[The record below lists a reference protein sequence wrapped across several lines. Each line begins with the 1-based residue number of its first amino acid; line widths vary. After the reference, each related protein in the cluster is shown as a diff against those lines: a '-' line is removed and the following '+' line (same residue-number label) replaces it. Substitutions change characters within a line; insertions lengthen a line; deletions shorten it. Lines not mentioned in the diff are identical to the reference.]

1 MQGKTCKLW
10 LSHITLPTVVRLL
23 KQLKNSKST
32 SIDQL
37 DNYSVKVSAEI
48 IAKPLHHIITLSIMQ
63 CKFPTSWKLSK
74 VIPLHKK
81 LSRLDMKN
89 YRPVAI
95 LSPLSK
101 ILEKIVF
108 NQMYAYLSKNKI
120 FHENLHGYRHNR
132 STNTALL
139 TMYDRWTK
147 AASSGKVS
155 GVVLIDLSAAFDLVD
170 HRILCQKLE
179 IYGLQEDFVSWIK
192 SYLSDRYQAV
202 WIDSKLSEF
211 LHCDTGVPQGSNL
224 GPLFFLIFFN
234 DLPDSVS
241 SAVDAYADDTTITTS
256 ANSINAIED
265 QLNVDCEKV
274 DKWMKSNKLKMN
286 ADKTHLLTVGTQRRL
301 NSMPRHLEVSI
312 DGVLVKEEPSGC
324 ESLLGCKV
332 QADLKWD
339 THVSNL
345 KTNLSRRL
353 AGLRCIISLCPK
365 SVRKL
370 LAEGIFNSVLVYCLP
385 LYGGLSK
392 HHVQDIQ
399 VLQNKAAR
407 MVCNAAVWSRRS
419 TMFENLGW
427 LTFNQLI
434 SYHSLILVHKIRRN
448 EDPEHLARNLCR
460 DGRNGRILSQNPVLS
475 LTRNSFCY
483 RASSEW
489 NRLPASLRHEAK
501 LGAFKHGLR
510 KWILNNV
517 QQFLDEA

>member
-1 MQGKTCKLW
+1 M
-10 LSHITLPTVVRLL
+10 S
-23 KQLKNSKST
+23 
-32 SIDQL
+32 
-37 DNYSVKVSAEI
+37 
-48 IAKPLHHIITLSIMQ
+48 
-63 CKFPTSWKLSK
+63 
-74 VIPLHKK
+74 
-81 LSRLDMKN
+81 
-89 YRPVAI
+89 
-95 LSPLSK
+95 
-101 ILEKIVF
+101 
-108 NQMYAYLSKNKI
+108 
-120 FHENLHGYRHNR
+120 
-132 STNTALL
+132 
-139 TMYDRWTK
+139 
-147 AASSGKVS
+147 
-155 GVVLIDLSAAFDLVD
+155 
-170 HRILCQKLE
+170 
-179 IYGLQEDFVSWIK
+179 
-192 SYLSDRYQAV
+192 
-202 WIDSKLSEF
+202 
-211 LHCDTGVPQGSNL
+211 
-224 GPLFFLIFFN
+224 
-234 DLPDSVS
+234 
-241 SAVDAYADDTTITTS
+241 
-256 ANSINAIED
+256 
-265 QLNVDCEKV
+265 
-274 DKWMKSNKLKMN
+274 
-286 ADKTHLLTVGTQRRL
+286 
-301 NSMPRHLEVSI
+301 RHLEVSI
-312 DGVLVKEEPSGC
+312 DDV
-324 ESLLGCKV
+324 LGCKV

-434 SYHSLILVHKIRRN
+434 SYHSLILIHKIRRN